1 MAKKEIKETYEIAR
15 KKYQLPD
22 FKELNEEFDIGKI
35 EFNEDTVLR
44 DLRKAIML
52 KLSSS
57 LQLIELLLNPT
68 NGSMFNMLLTRNI
81 ESEEKLIL
89 EKLFDTLGQIEINS
103 YVLDIEYSEK
113 NEAEFIISRTEEWKI
128 ISKEINKILRKL
140 GEDWKKSNFKKAK
153 SYFG

>member
-1 MAKKEIKETYEIAR
+1 MSKKEIKEIYEIIR
-15 KKYQLPD
+15 NKYKLPD

-35 EFNEDTVLR
+35 EFNADTVLR
-44 DLRKAIML
+44 DIRKAMMS

-113 NEAEFIISRTEEWKI
+113 NEAEFIISKTEEWKI
-128 ISKEINKILRKL
+128 ISKEINKTLRKL
-140 GEDWKKSNFKKAK
+140 GDDWKKSNFKKAK